1 MKYVLFAEEGIRNG
15 GVGEKLTASLRKRG
29 INADV
34 AAIDG
39 FAPHGANSDV
49 LDTVGL
55 SAKKLAAG
63 LKNA

>member
-1 MKYVLFAEEGIRNG
+1 MLLLAEEGIRNG

-39 FAPHGANSDV
+39 FAPHGTNADV

-55 SAKKLAAG
+55 SAKKLAEV